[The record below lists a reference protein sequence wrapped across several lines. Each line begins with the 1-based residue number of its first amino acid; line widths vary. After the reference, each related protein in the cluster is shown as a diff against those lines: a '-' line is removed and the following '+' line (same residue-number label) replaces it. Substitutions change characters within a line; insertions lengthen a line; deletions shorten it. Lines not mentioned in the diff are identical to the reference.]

1 MSSPHLAIAHVAAAQ
16 NQKEVTINDA
26 VDALDRASNAVLEVA
41 LGDAD
46 VTLTNAQVTRHGLI
60 VLTGALT
67 QSRTV
72 TLPSGSRRLAVCN
85 ATSGGWDV
93 GLQYGGAGQGVT
105 LAAGAT
111 ALVHG
116 DGTDLRVIGAP
127 NPTQEI
133 TLFSAGTLAS
143 DQVLLHQPV
152 TRTLTLPQGL
162 TGSHAIARVAATAQ
176 VDLDLQVN
184 STSVGTISFAAGSA
198 VGSFAAASAVSL
210 VAGDVVTVLA
220 PAVADATLT
229 DLGVTL
235 QARVMP

>member
-41 LGDAD
+41 LADAN

-60 VLTGALT
+60 VLTGALN
-67 QSRTV
+67 QSRVV
-72 TLPSGSRRLAVCN
+72 TFPGQARRLAVCN

-93 GLQYGGAGQGVT
+93 GLQHAGGGTVVT

-111 ALVHG
+111 ALLHG
-116 DGTDLRVIGAP
+116 DGTDLRAVTSPAP
-127 NPTQEI
+127 VLEI
-133 TLFSAGTLAS
+133 TLFSAGSLAP
-143 DQVLLHQPV
+143 DQVLFHQPV
-152 TRTLTLPQGL
+152 TQDLTLPQGL
-162 TGSHAIARVAATAQ
+162 AGSQASARVAATAP

-184 STSVGTISFAAGSA
+184 GTSVGTISFAGGSA

-210 VAGDVVTVLA
+210 VPGDTVTVLA
-220 PAVADATLT
+220 PAVADATLA
-229 DLGVTL
+229 DLGITL
-235 QARVMP
+235 LARVIP

>member
-41 LGDAD
+41 LADAD
-46 VTLTNAQVTRHGLI
+46 VTLTTAQVTRHGLI

-67 QSRTV
+67 QGRAV
-72 TLPSGSRRLAVCN
+72 TLPASARRLAVCN

-93 GLQYGGAGQGVT
+93 TLQYAGAGQGVT

-111 ALVHG
+111 SLLHG
-116 DGTDLRVIGAP
+116 DGTDLRAVTYPAP
-127 NPTQEI
+127 VQEI
-133 TLFSAGTLAS
+133 SLFAAGTLAS

-162 TGSHAIARVAATAQ
+162 TGSHGVARVAATAQ

-184 STSVGTISFAAGSA
+184 STSLGTISFAVGSA
-198 VGSFAAASAVSL
+198 VGSFAAASVVSL
-210 VAGDVVTVLA
+210 VAGDTVTVLA
-220 PAVADATLT
+220 PAGADTTLA
-229 DLGVTL
+229 DLGISFL
-235 QARVMP
+235 ARVMP